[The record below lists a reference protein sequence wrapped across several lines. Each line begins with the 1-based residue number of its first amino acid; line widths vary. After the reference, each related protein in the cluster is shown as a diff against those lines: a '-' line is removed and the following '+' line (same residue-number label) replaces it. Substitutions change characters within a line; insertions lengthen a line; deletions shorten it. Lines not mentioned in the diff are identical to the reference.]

1 MHVYT
6 LSLSCSFQEEQGSF
20 DRVVLIHIDK
30 STSLK
35 VCLLSDH
42 MAFMSSTCVGKTQC
56 SKGGTV
62 WKLTVFPLSFTNRW
76 LFAPRCEHTWSPFNP
91 QTSQLYSRWLL
102 SFTQLPI
109 GPLGARVGTRYPI
122 SDLDYPIKWLMY
134 VQRCLKASH
143 PSDFPALMKPEL
155 RQRIPACI

>member
-62 WKLTVFPLSFTNRW
+62 WKFVHEPVAD
-76 LFAPRCEHTWSPFNP
+76 APRCVPTWSQFNP
-91 QTSQLYSRWLL
+91 QASRLCSHWLL
-102 SFTQLPI
+102 SFTQLPT